1 MVRRLRD
8 LGRDRPAG
16 PRPRRHRPGLSVA
29 LTVFPRSAP
38 RARDRA
44 VGAGSCFPI
53 LPSPTSPPTPTAR
66 RPSVCSVSRSLFL
79 FRWSVRSV
87 LRIPQISG
95 ICPCRAHSTQLRTL
109 WVHPHRCKWS
119 DSIFRSRVSLQGIFV
134 PLLLYRLIHPRSLR
148 DQLRLLCTVGDPQ
161 VWSAGQRCGGRCLA
175 PPRRS
180 GPTAAHTL
188 SAQGGACTRPDTD
201 NGNCRPG
208 GQRQGGC
215 AECVQTVGSS
225 CV

>member
-1 MVRRLRD
+1 MFGVQEPVSVPLVRSFCSSDSADKWYLPLSGSFHSASHPLGPSTSLQMVRFHLSWPS
-8 LGRDRPAG
+8 LIAG
-16 PRPRRHRPGLSVA
+16 DFR
-29 LTVFPRSAP
+29 AP
-38 RARDRA
+38 
-44 VGAGSCFPI
+44 
-53 LPSPTSPPTPTAR
+53 
-66 RPSVCSVSRSLFL
+66 PSV
-79 FRWSVRSV
+79 
-87 LRIPQISG
+87 
-95 ICPCRAHSTQLRTL
+95 STHPSTVTEGPAAAP
-109 WVHPHRCKWS
+109 VHGR
-119 DSIFRSRVSLQGIFV
+119 
-134 PLLLYRLIHPRSLR
+134 
-148 DQLRLLCTVGDPQ
+148 DPQ